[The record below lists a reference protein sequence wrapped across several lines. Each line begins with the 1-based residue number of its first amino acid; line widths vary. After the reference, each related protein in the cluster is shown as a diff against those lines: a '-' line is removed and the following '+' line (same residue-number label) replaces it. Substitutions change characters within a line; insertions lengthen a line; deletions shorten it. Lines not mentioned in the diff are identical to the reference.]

1 MGTFLDSLLPKG
13 NGHKEVIGIAVT
25 PSLGLEVAV
34 IDKSTHTVKNYG
46 RKKIDYDISRREIT
60 DIGMFKNALGEL
72 LNQMDVISSS
82 KQLAYLILPN
92 VYFDFL
98 EVPNE
103 TSREEIKTAILS
115 EAEEFFIFKREEP
128 ISGFCDVINPNST
141 ERKKVVYSSF
151 QKEEV
156 DNIKAAIED
165 CGLTLIGVE
174 TNYTATLRGL
184 YTAGL
189 VDDVILENAQWTAML
204 INTNSFVM
212 FKMEGKELIGHLE
225 VPLAVRAYSI
235 EESYEAIISNASQI
249 LEDYQSSKL
258 FIISQVDEISADII
272 KRKMRFNNEMMAIEC
287 NKYASTTQLM
297 EVKAA
302 LDFNDANSMTPAVIG
317 ATSLGSDFGL
327 ILNVL
332 TDDIASTLGV
342 YLTAEILGQ
351 KVDITRA
358 VVTQLGIVL
367 IVILGV
373 VFGGIY
379 FGVNALDSSYKSTI
393 DSTQN
398 EIKNVE
404 AQIEEASKDG
414 DKEEVNINIEIDKIA
429 EANVTAINFYD
440 SIATDI
446 PRNIWLTA
454 YYNKNGSQIAVRGIA
469 ENIVDVYEYY
479 KNLKVV
485 SPDSD
490 IKLNELKVFTNETS
504 TKKEGEENKENANNK
519 LASNL
524 LIDESD
530 RLYSFEISNTQINE
544 ESASQKDETEI
555 ISRPA
560 PKEDSEEESVDE
572 VSQQMKPARK
582 RKAKHGK
589 VN

>member
-1 MGTFLDSLLPKG
+1 MGSFLDSLLPKG
-13 NGHKEVIGIAVT
+13 NGHKEVVGIAIT

-46 RKKIDYDISRREIT
+46 RKKIDYDISRREIS
-60 DIGMFKNALGEL
+60 DIGMLKNTLGEL
-72 LNQMDVISSS
+72 LNQMDVINSSP
-82 KQLAYLILPN
+82 QLAYLVLPN

-103 TSREEIKTAILS
+103 TSQEEIKTAILS

-128 ISGFCDVINPNST
+128 VSGFCEVTNPNSI
-141 ERKKVVYSSF
+141 ERKKIVYSSF
-151 QKEEV
+151 QKEQVES
-156 DNIKAAIED
+156 IKAAIED

-184 YTAGL
+184 FTAGL
-189 VDDVILENAQWTAML
+189 VDDVILENSQWTAML

-235 EESYEAIISNASQI
+235 EESYDAIISNASQI
-249 LEDYQSSKL
+249 LEDYQSTKL
-258 FIISQVDEISADII
+258 YIISQVDEISADII
-272 KRKMRFNNEMMAIEC
+272 KRKMRFNNEMVAIEC
-287 NKYASTTQLM
+287 NKYASGTQLM

-302 LDFNDANSMTPAVIG
+302 TDFNEANSMTPAVIG
-317 ATSLGSDFGL
+317 ATNLSSDFGL

-332 TDDIASTLGV
+332 TDNIAASLGV
-342 YLTAEILGQ
+342 YLTTEILGQ

-358 VVTQLGIVL
+358 VVMQLGFVL
-367 IVILGV
+367 IIIMAV

-379 FGVNALDSSYKSTI
+379 FGVSAINAGYKSTI
-393 DSTQN
+393 ESTQN
-398 EIKNVE
+398 EIKTIE

-429 EANVTAINFYD
+429 EANVSAINFYD

-454 YYNKNGSQIAVRGIA
+454 YYNKNGTQIAIRGIA

-479 KNLKVV
+479 KNLKIV
-485 SPDSD
+485 SPESD
-490 IKLNELKVFTNETS
+490 IKLSELKVFTNDAP
-504 TKKEGEENKENANNK
+504 KKEGEEEKEGTKK

-524 LIDESD
+524 LIDETD

-544 ESASQKDETEI
+544 ESASEKDETEI

-560 PKEDSEEESVDE
+560 PKEDSEEENVDE

-582 RKAKHGK
+582 RKAKNGK